1 MLNFLPKPL
10 VGVIAVSLLVL
21 NILVW
26 CGFLFSVALIKFLL
40 PFKPVRRAVDPI
52 LNAIATTWISG
63 NNGWMRLTQKTRWDV
78 QGVEGLQY
86 RGWYLVSSNHQSWVD
101 IFVLQNMFNRRIP
114 FLKFLIK
121 QELLYV
127 PIMGLAWWALD
138 YPFMKRYSAEYLK
151 KHPEMRGKDLETT
164 RKACKKFSLIP
175 TSVMNFPEGTR
186 FTPPKHD
193 RQESPY
199 RHLLKPKAGGVALV
213 LDAMGEKFQSLLN
226 VTIVYPDGIPGF
238 WEFLSGRVKR
248 ITVRVQNLPIPK
260 HFIGGDYENDAQFRA
275 AFQQWLHEVWLEKD
289 ALIAQL
295 RAETAPA

>member
-10 VGVIAVSLLVL
+10 VGVITAGLLVI
-21 NILVW
+21 NILAW
-26 CGFLFSVALIKFLL
+26 CLFLFGFALVKLLL
-40 PFKPVRRAVDPI
+40 PFKPVRRAIDPI
-52 LNAIATTWISG
+52 LNGIATNWISG

-78 QGVEGLQY
+78 EGVEGLAY

-101 IFVLQNMFNRRIP
+101 IFVLQNLFNRRIP

-121 QELLYV
+121 RELIYV

-138 YPFMKRYSAEYLK
+138 FPFMKRYSPEYLK
-151 KHPEMRGKDLETT
+151 RHPRMRGRDLETT
-164 RKACKKFSLIP
+164 RRACEKFSLIP

-186 FTPPKHD
+186 FTPDKHR
-193 RQESPY
+193 RQQSPY
-199 RHLLKPKAGGVALV
+199 RHLLRPKAGGVALA
-213 LDAMGEKFQSLLN
+213 LHAMGDKFQSLLN

-248 ITVRVQNLPIPK
+248 ITVRIQNLPIPK
-260 HFIGGDYENDAQFRA
+260 RFVGADYENDAQFRA
-275 AFQQWLHEVWLEKD
+275 AFQQWLHQVWLEKD

-295 RAETAPA
+295 KAEASPA

>member
-1 MLNFLPKPL
+1 
-10 VGVIAVSLLVL
+10 
-21 NILVW
+21 
-26 CGFLFSVALIKFLL
+26 
-40 PFKPVRRAVDPI
+40 
-52 LNAIATTWISG
+52 
-63 NNGWMRLTQKTRWDV
+63 
-78 QGVEGLQY
+78 
-86 RGWYLVSSNHQSWVD
+86 
-101 IFVLQNMFNRRIP
+101 
-114 FLKFLIK
+114 
-121 QELLYV
+121 
-127 PIMGLAWWALD
+127 MGLAWWALD

-186 FTPPKHD
+186 FTPAKHD